1 MRKIRAV
8 MYLLI
13 FTLPLSL
20 IAGDRLQSE
29 PLPLLQADTT
39 ERDHLSPKAFQGD
52 PWLDPQGV
60 VRSGGMCATRQYSEA
75 EIRVIEAQ
83 HLQDL
88 MSGRLSIRSNYSAP
102 LTIKVHFHVISDG
115 RNGIVS
121 ASVLQA
127 SIDKLNQA
135 FSGAEHGGLV
145 NTGISFVWAN
155 AVNGQPIVYKN
166 RSWYSAKP
174 GSKAE
179 AEMKQTIA
187 SKPENNPNH
196 VFNIY
201 TNSPGV
207 YFGGTLLG
215 WATFPW
221 ELEGNPLMDGVVM
234 NHIALANGGTTSY
247 NSGDVVAHEA
257 GHWLGLYHTF
267 QGGCTGS
274 TSYDGTT
281 GLGDLVDDTAPEA
294 SNASGCPVGRDTC
307 AGDGVDPITNYMD
320 YTSDSCQTGFTSGQ
334 NGRLILKS
342 GLRPD
347 LVNAALAP

>member
-1 MRKIRAV
+1 MRNFRAV
-8 MYLLI
+8 MLLLI
-13 FTLPLSL
+13 FTLPLSIL
-20 IAGDRLQSE
+20 AGDRLPSE

-60 VRSGGMCATRQYSEA
+60 VRSGGMCATRHYSEA
-75 EIRVIEAQ
+75 EIRVLEAQ

-88 MSGRLSIRSNYSAP
+88 MSGRLSVRSNYTAP
-102 LTIKVHFHVISDG
+102 LTIKVHFHVITDG
-115 RNGIVS
+115 KNGIVG
-121 ASVLQA
+121 ADVLER
-127 SIDKLNQA
+127 SIAKLNQT
-135 FSGAEHGGLV
+135 FGGGEGGFP
-145 NTGISFVWAN
+145 TGIQFVWAN

-187 SKPENNPNH
+187 SKPENNPHH

-221 ELEGNPLMDGVVM
+221 ELAGNPLMDGVVM
-234 NHIALANGGTTSY
+234 NHIALAHDGSTSY

-281 GLGDLVDDTAPEA
+281 GLGDLVGDTAPE
-294 SNASGCPVGRDTC
+294 SSSASGCPVGRDTC
-307 AGDGVDPITNYMD
+307 AGDGVDPIHNYMD
-320 YTSDSCQTGFTSGQ
+320 YTSDTCQTGFTSGQ
-334 NGRLILKS
+334 NDRLVLKS

-347 LVNAALAP
+347 LVNAASAP